1 MTMRG
6 NLFDVVLLP
15 VLIVSFAV
23 IQARRPQRQNRLW
36 LCGWIAVM
44 ASFLVWM
51 PVAGGTLSTVLDCVR
66 LEFLV
71 AGILLFISAL
81 VPETLPAGTMAAL
94 LLAPTL
100 VIALFGLGV
109 QRNLVMIPVVL
120 GGELLSAWVAR
131 DRLRKHPSSPW
142 VLSLTAVSAATMI
155 LMQVVGRGDDLPT
168 WILVQEFLTC
178 MLLLILGEQRQY
190 AGMWMAAAGFATWA
204 LNYVLALTLPSHRL
218 INDLINQLWNTPK
231 HLVGIGLILIA
242 LEADTAKIQSLSEE
256 YRLLYES
263 NPQPMWIFET
273 STGRFL
279 SVNQAAVR
287 AYGYTRSEFLA
298 MTLYDIRPAEDHA
311 SLQRMLN
318 NKAFEERRPWRHRR
332 KDGTVFEVE
341 CSGHDV
347 LFSGRP
353 ARFIMA
359 VDVSEQ
365 ERINRELVYRAQH
378 DPLTGLANR
387 MLLEDRA
394 QQMLARAARD
404 GSKVALLT
412 MDVDRFKQINDT
424 FGHLVG
430 DECLRAIASRLQSRV
445 RDADTLARTGGEEFT
460 VLVGSLTSTR
470 SAQAAAAAFNAAL
483 QQPLKLSTNEI
494 AVSMSTGV
502 AVYPDDGETLDVLQQ
517 RSDSAMYSAKR
528 MGGNRVMLA
537 NEEAALEARSAVDVE
552 AALRSAI
559 TDSSLELYY
568 QPIYDD
574 RGRLARVE
582 ALVRGT
588 GEYLQKAGP
597 GVFIPIAEESG
608 LILPLGNWV
617 LDEACRQLS
626 EWRNAGVPEFELA
639 VNVSARQLVQTDFA
653 DRVLTT
659 LERHLLVPRCLHLE
673 LTETTLMR
681 DFTSM
686 IRSMERLSDAG
697 VRFSI
702 DDFGTGYSSL
712 ARLSELPISTIK
724 IDRSFV
730 FKLNEGEIAIGIVR
744 AIVHMSRHLKLEI
757 VAEGVEEAQ
766 HIRVLRELGCDLF
779 QGFYLGKP
787 LPPAAM
793 KETAL
798 RDSGVLP
805 PFRES
810 AAVRLSGSH
819 RLAVVAEPA
828 RRPA

>member
-1 MTMRG
+1 MRG
-6 NLFDVVLLP
+6 NLFDIVLLP
-15 VLIVSFAV
+15 VLIISFAV

-36 LCGWIAVM
+36 LAGWICVM
-44 ASFLVWM
+44 VSFLVWM
-51 PVAGGTLSTVLDCVR
+51 PVVGGTLDTVLDGIR

-71 AGILLFISAL
+71 AGVLLFISAL
-81 VPETLPAGTMAAL
+81 VPKTIPAWKMAAL
-94 LLAPTL
+94 LAAPTL
-100 VIALFGLGV
+100 VIAFCELHV
-109 QRNLVMIPVVL
+109 QQRAAFIPVVVC
-120 GGELLSAWVAR
+120 GELITVWIAW
-131 DRLRKHPSSPW
+131 DRLKKHASLPW
-142 VLSLTAVSAATMI
+142 MVALTAASTLTMI
-155 LMQVVGRGDDLPT
+155 LVQWKGHSDDLPM
-168 WILVQEFLTC
+168 WILVQEFGSC
-178 MLLLILGEQRQY
+178 ILLLILGDQQRY
-190 AGMWMAAAGFATWA
+190 AGMWMAVAGFATWA
-204 LNYVLALTLPSHRL
+204 INYILALTMPSHRL
-218 INDLINQLWNTPK
+218 IIDIANQLWNTPK
-231 HLVGIGLILIA
+231 HLVGLGMILIA
-242 LEADTAKIQSLSEE
+242 LESDTAKIQSLSEE

-273 STGRFL
+273 STGKFL

-287 AYGYTRSEFLA
+287 AYGYTRSEFLS
-298 MTLYDIRPAEDHA
+298 MTLYDIRPSEDHA
-311 SLQRMLN
+311 ALERML
-318 NKAFEERRPWRHRR
+318 KKKTFEDRRPWRHRR
-332 KDGTVFEVE
+332 KDGTLFEVE

-353 ARFIMA
+353 ARFVMA
-359 VDVSEQ
+359 VDISEQ

-412 MDVDRFKQINDT
+412 MDIDRFKQINDT

-460 VLVGSLTSTR
+460 VLVGGLTSTR

-483 QQPLKLSTNEI
+483 TQPLKLSRNEI
-494 AVSMSTGV
+494 AVSMSVGIS
-502 AVYPDDGETLDVLQQ
+502 VYPDDGETLEVLQQ

-528 MGGNRVMLA
+528 IGGNRVMLA

-559 TDSSLELYY
+559 TESSLELYY
-568 QPIYDD
+568 QPIYNNS
-574 RGRLARVE
+574 GKLARVE

-588 GEYLQKAGP
+588 GEYLKKAGP

-626 EWRNAGVPEFELA
+626 EWRDAGIPEFELA
-639 VNVSARQLVQTDFA
+639 VNVSARQLVQPDFA
-653 DRVLTT
+653 DRVLAT

-730 FKLNEGEIAIGIVR
+730 FKLNDGDIAIGIVR

-787 LPPAAM
+787 LTPSAM

-798 RDSGVLP
+798 RDGGVLP
-805 PFRES
+805 PFRDS
-810 AAVRLSGSH
+810 AAVRLSGAH
-819 RLAVVAEPA
+819 RATAIQEPA
-828 RRPA
+828 ERPA